1 MNDLEWEEIQR
12 DSNISIL
19 IHYLEMYIGL
29 ILRLARISS
38 CPCGGLLPFLRLV
51 LAGRNTLPKKGFL
64 RKACLCLP
72 LAPSPGLSLSS
83 GKTVFENPGGC
94 HQVSS
99 SPDRRTR
106 LQGEG
111 ELPESGLQ
119 RVHDFNQ
126 DFNVVCGKLP
136 NDRYFYKFTRWKGL
150 SHSPI
155 HMLIQVSICWAL
167 NHSQSLESHWE
178 LAHAFTINYDFCP
191 GLAFYHSDC

>member
-1 MNDLEWEEIQR
+1 M
-12 DSNISIL
+12 
-19 IHYLEMYIGL
+19 
-29 ILRLARISS
+29 
-38 CPCGGLLPFLRLV
+38 
-51 LAGRNTLPKKGFL
+51 GRNPKRFKHFYFNSLFRNVHRAHPAFSAHLLMPLWRPAPLPPPCAGWEKRDTLPKKGFL

-178 LAHAFTINYDFCP
+178 LAHALTINYDFCP